1 MDKKRAA
8 KLLRSAGLQL
18 RPGSLPPSGYIGSI
32 TCRGKSCPIWLNT
45 MGLKMLQI
53 GQPEGAI
60 RAFNDALALAPDFI
74 DVQNNIGTAYGMNDQ
89 HEKAYAAFKKA
100 FEMKPGY
107 LKALNGLIVSEK
119 HLGMYE
125 EALQHC
131 DQMERLGGNAD
142 QLRQSIREAMN
153 GDDPKQPIN
162 YLDVTIALL
171 DSGRKAGYIQS
182 KDFAHIPEIMVRA
195 EEVCT
200 KIIVGINEYAEEN
213 PGEVSNPSSVMLV
226 WAAYAGMGAV
236 YHWHIAWNELS
247 SKGIYET
254 LTQERGLF
262 AMDEYV
268 IDAIGVGFGSD
279 EERTLTKFMWEQ
291 VGQCMIMMADGE
303 TSMESFMACAKAMY
317 LFGMTFEMN
326 RLGML

>member
-1 MDKKRAA
+1 MLAVLDLRPVEGNLLIDDMQKVVSAYVKTGNPAGFLKNSEAMFVDKKRAA

-200 KIIVGINEYAEEN
+200 KNIVGINEYAEEN

-226 WAAYAGMGAV
+226 WAAYGWYGRGVSLAYRV
-236 YHWHIAWNELS
+236 
-247 SKGIYET
+247 
-254 LTQERGLF
+254 ERAF
-262 AMDEYV
+262 
-268 IDAIGVGFGSD
+268 
-279 EERTLTKFMWEQ
+279 Q
-291 VGQCMIMMADGE
+291 
-303 TSMESFMACAKAMY
+303 
-317 LFGMTFEMN
+317 
-326 RLGML
+326 